1 MAYERPSWREID
13 KMKDQSGSRRK
24 RERRVDDAIQ
34 EHSTRYD
41 KYKSEL
47 HRLFDQGM
55 TGELLKKL
63 GKDSNSS
70 KAAVSHAPSA
80 HSGKSKD
87 TSARRTGR
95 ISPKNDAS
103 DSRLKLM
110 RAVTDASDQ
119 AGLIQALDNLVN
131 RFGLPDDWEVLIR
144 ALEHPD
150 EKLVLSA
157 INKLQSLTAVTAKIS
172 RRFTLKERLRAI
184 AQTAKKLALCEAA
197 SELENRI

>member
-1 MAYERPSWREID
+1 MVYEKPSWREID
-13 KMKDQSGSRRK
+13 KMKDQSGGRRK
-24 RERRVDDAIQ
+24 RERRADETIQ

-47 HRLFDQGM
+47 NRLFDQGM

-70 KAAVSHAPSA
+70 TATNSQTPSGQP
-80 HSGKSKD
+80 GKTKD
-87 TSARRTGR
+87 STARRAGR
-95 ISPKNDAS
+95 ISHKSDAS
-103 DSRLKLM
+103 TSRLKLM

-119 AGLIQALDNLVN
+119 ADLIQALDNLVS
-131 RFGLPDDWEVLIR
+131 RFGLPDDWEVLRR

-157 INKLQSLTAVTAKIS
+157 IHKLRSLTAVTPKIS

-184 AQTAKKLALCEAA
+184 AQTAKKQALCEAA

>member
-13 KMKDQSGSRRK
+13 KMKDHSGSRRK
-24 RERRVDDAIQ
+24 RERRADDPIQ

-63 GKDSNSS
+63 GTESNSS
-70 KAAVSHAPSA
+70 NGTGSHAPPA
-80 HSGKSKD
+80 QSGKQKD
-87 TSARRTGR
+87 TTARRAGR
-95 ISPKNDAS
+95 ISQKNDAS
-103 DSRLKLM
+103 VSRLKLM
-110 RAVTDASDQ
+110 RAVTDAADQ
-119 AGLIQALDNLVN
+119 AALIQALDNLIG
-131 RFGLPDDWEVLIR
+131 RFGLPDDWEVLTR

-150 EKLVLSA
+150 EKLVLAA
-157 INKLQSLTAVTAKIS
+157 INKLQNLTAVTTKIS

-184 AQTAKKLALCEAA
+184 AQTSKKLALCEAA

>member
-13 KMKDQSGSRRK
+13 KMKDHSGGRRK
-24 RERRVDDAIQ
+24 REHRADDVIQ

-63 GKDSNSS
+63 GKESSSSNGTG
-70 KAAVSHAPSA
+70 SHAPA
-80 HSGKSKD
+80 AQSGKPKD
-87 TSARRTGR
+87 TIARRASR
-95 ISPKNDAS
+95 ISQQSDAS
-103 DSRLKLM
+103 ASRLKLM

-119 AGLIQALDNLVN
+119 VSLIQALDNLVS
-131 RFGLPDDWEVLIR
+131 RFGLPDDWEVLTR

-184 AQTAKKLALCEAA
+184 AQTAKKQALCEAA

>member
-1 MAYERPSWREID
+1 MVYDRPSWKEID
-13 KMKDQSGSRRK
+13 KMKDKSSGRRR
-24 RERRVDDAIQ
+24 REHRADEAIQ

-63 GKDSNSS
+63 GKESNSS
-70 KAAVSHAPSA
+70 NSTASPPNPAQPEKA
-80 HSGKSKD
+80 KS
-87 TSARRTGR
+87 TASRRAGR
-95 ISPKNDAS
+95 ISKNKDPS
-103 DSRLKLM
+103 SNRLKLI
-110 RAVTDASDQ
+110 RAVIDASDQ
-119 AGLIQALDNLVN
+119 ASLVQALDSLING
-131 RFGLPDDWEVLIR
+131 FGLPDDWEVLVR
-144 ALEHPD
+144 TLEHPD

-157 INKLQSLTAVTAKIS
+157 IGKLQGLASVTAKIS

-184 AQTAKKLALCEAA
+184 AQTAKKQALCEAA

>member
-13 KMKDQSGSRRK
+13 KMKDQSGGRRK
-24 RERRVDDAIQ
+24 RERRADDAIQ

-63 GKDSNSS
+63 GKESKSPDPAAAQPSPTQPAKAKDANS
-70 KAAVSHAPSA
+70 
-80 HSGKSKD
+80 
-87 TSARRTGR
+87 RRAGR
-95 ISPKNDAS
+95 ISQQSDAS
-103 DSRLKLM
+103 ASRLKLM
-110 RAVTDASDQ
+110 RAVIDASDQ
-119 AGLIQALDNLVN
+119 ASLIHALDDLVS
-131 RFGLPDDWEVLIR
+131 RFGLPDDWEVLMR

-157 INKLQSLTAVTAKIS
+157 INKLRSLAAVTAKIS

-184 AQTAKKLALCEAA
+184 AQTAKKQALCEAA